1 MGLDFV
7 RKAAKSFKK
16 GLDNSRVELG
26 TPTLFTR
33 EPDSKP
39 RAYVAR
45 TLREVE
51 LVPVAKEVYSVL
63 GEGNL
68 ESVYERAMA
77 IEFRQRGIPYA
88 VENNVEVLYKGE
100 YVGMDPKL
108 ALKRLHSLATPGAAT
123 ATIWLSVVRGGSPL
137 TVARR

>member
-51 LVPVAKEVYSVL
+51 LVPGEELGVRLDNGRIVVRRGMDVVAE
-63 GEGNL
+63 L
-68 ESVYERAMA
+68 EAPPS
-77 IEFRQRGIPYA
+77 GL
-88 VENNVEVLYKGE
+88 VEALRESHNEASGTVVEVHE
-100 YVGMDPKL
+100 IAD
-108 ALKRLHSLATPGAAT
+108 T
-123 ATIWLSVVRGGSPL
+123 AEIAVC
-137 TVARR
+137 